1 MSKICRITILEI
13 GYNKKDNLVIASTG
27 VKTNFY
33 IGSNVLKLE
42 TSLTIINIMGIAE
55 NNLYCN

>member
-33 IGSNVLKLE
+33 IGSNVFK
-42 TSLTIINIMGIAE
+42 IGNIPHD
-55 NNLYCN
+55 Y